1 MTVLDLNKILKNL
14 PKGMEIMVELKS
26 DDDETLLYSP
36 IEDLN
41 IVQYDEDKPNFLSIS
56 TVKEFK

>member
-56 TVKEFK
+56 IVKEFK